1 MKRIDRR
8 RECFLMM
15 IFNRWR
21 LWAEENIED
30 RRKHQDALMHW
41 ATAYL
46 AKSFRGLREIVQQS
60 KENRRSYSYANR
72 LLSPSVKART
82 SLRDP
87 FSISYRS
94 PERSMILNSRFSL
107 TQNQS
112 GHRHSYF
119 DDKNTSFQDP
129 MQYPVHPD
137 RRYSSSSFSSM
148 FSPTKAGG
156 SCIRSRL
163 SSCFNEINEPCASFA
178 ATRYHQHQT
187 SSIGS
192 SFNGGFYPMPP
203 PATDAVSLH
212 TQREEVRSVLDEMV
226 AKVEQ
231 RHQMHWCYQPAN
243 RYAGYAGC
251 APSYDQLYH
260 RL

>member
-1 MKRIDRR
+1 MRIRLAKQCLYSWKVYTMKRINRR

-60 KENRRSYSYANR
+60 KENRRSYSYTNR

-94 PERSMILNSRFSL
+94 PERSMILNRIPDPVHRFSL
-107 TQNQS
+107 TQSQS
-112 GHRHSYF
+112 GRRHSYF
-119 DDKNTSFQDP
+119 E
-129 MQYPVHPD
+129 YPVHPD
-137 RRYSSSSFSSM
+137 RRYSSSSFSS
-148 FSPTKAGG
+148 
-156 SCIRSRL
+156 IRSRL

-192 SFNGGFYPMPP
+192 SFNGGFYPM
-203 PATDAVSLH
+203 DAVSLH
-212 TQREEVRSVLDEMV
+212 THREEVRSVLDEMV